1 MDSWNCSGNAAD
13 GFKST
18 VTVYRVTILIVWV
31 REVPKNTLSIVV
43 TDVSKNRVEG
53 LVKAQ

>member
-43 TDVSKNRVEG
+43 NDVSKNRVEG
-53 LVKAQ
+53 LVKAR